1 MIVLWKGWDLIQ
13 GSYYIIHVT
22 PVVKVTSVWSMEWVG
37 GCVWGGVGRG
47 GVFVP
52 PSSLIF
58 KIALGVMT
66 ALIANP
72 KGRSDVSTCTGHW
85 TLVFLHLPQLTCGA
99 HEVLFNV
106 CKRQ

>member
-1 MIVLWKGWDLIQ
+1 VD
-13 GSYYIIHVT
+13 
-22 PVVKVTSVWSMEWVG
+22 VWVCRCVG
-37 GCVWGGVGRG
+37 VCGCVRGGVGRG

-72 KGRSDVSTCTGHW
+72 KGRNEVSTRTDHW
-85 TLVFLHLPQLTCGA
+85 TLLFLHPPKLTCGA